1 MSLNLNWLTRLR
13 GRDSSP
19 DDARERIL
27 ELLGHRYLRESQHV
41 LRFRQHAERIAD
53 RQVRA
58 TLLRIA
64 AEEAE
69 HVRWIEERIVSL
81 DGKLPAVI
89 EIHYSHESTWEY
101 LRSDLDEERRC
112 EAEIEDDKENLQSDF
127 PDIVALLDRIEA
139 DAEKNRQEI
148 RALLLR
154 NADVAPLAA

>member
-64 AEEAE
+64 AEEAK

-127 PDIVALLDRIEA
+127 PDIVALLDRVEA